1 MKPIEIKIRDE
12 ADEYVEEE
20 SFEVQTR
27 VIVEGSYGPEIQVF
41 NQHGQLLYMVALDY
55 FSNKLQ
61 VLIYDARMSSEPNTI
76 TLTESVRED
85 FEKLIPKDKLHFQ
98 DVS

>member
-55 FSNKLQ
+55 FLNKLQ